1 MTQRIIAIGII
12 FAFLTLAWL
21 ILGATLTIRT
31 HEQDAKLKNAVDQLW
46 GSAQTQEAPTAYWTT
61 QERIQQTEAE
71 NITYQLRTEKHA
83 IPLQSSRVDVDLQLE
98 HRRKGLLWYATYQ
111 VSFSSVFTIAN
122 QTDQPLEAYIDFAL
136 PDPNAVY
143 DDFSILIGDKKIVTP
158 NIVSGHLI
166 QSIPLAP
173 NAQQS
178 IQISY
183 KSRGLDQWRY
193 RFGKDVNRVSDFA
206 LTMQTDFEA
215 IDFPKQSMSPTHK
228 TPVPN
233 GWKLEWRY
241 DHLLTGVDIGMSM
254 PTRLNPGPWASKVSF
269 AAPVSLFLFFFLI
282 FIFSTIKGVKIHPMN
297 YLFLGAAFFSFHL
310 LLAYLVDHISI
321 HLAFVI
327 CSAVS
332 IFLVISYIRLV
343 VGFRLA
349 LIEVGLSQ
357 LIYLVLFS
365 YTFFFEGYTGLA
377 ITILCIVTL
386 FATMQFT
393 GKVDWEILF
402 QSPPKTNDSNT
413 K

>member
-1 MTQRIIAIGII
+1 MTHRIIAIGFI
-12 FAFLTLAWL
+12 FVSLTIAWL
-21 ILGATLTIRT
+21 ILGITVTYRT
-31 HEQDAKLKNAVDQLW
+31 HEQDTKLKNAVDQLW
-46 GSAQTQEAPTAYWTT
+46 GSAQTQKAPTAYWTT
-61 QERIQQTEAE
+61 QERVQQAEADK
-71 NITYQLRTEKHA
+71 IVRQTLTKKHP
-83 IPLQSSRVDVDLQLE
+83 IPLQSSRVNIDLQLE

-111 VSFSSVFTIAN
+111 VNFSGTFTIAN
-122 QTDQPLEAYIDFAL
+122 QTDQSIEASFDFAL

-143 DDFSILIGDKKIVTP
+143 DDFNILIDDKKIAATH
-158 NIVSGHLI
+158 IVSGHLI

-173 NAQQS
+173 NTQQN

-193 RFGKDVNRVSDFA
+193 RFGSDVNQVADFA
-206 LTMQTDFEA
+206 LTMHTNFDA
-215 IDFPKQSMSPTHK
+215 IDFPAQSMSPTHK
-228 TPVPN
+228 TPEQN
-233 GWKLEWRY
+233 GWQLEWRY
-241 DHLLTGVDIGMSM
+241 DHLLTGVDIGMAM

-269 AAPVSLFLFFFLI
+269 AAPVSLFLFFFLV
-282 FIFSTIKGVKIHPMN
+282 FVFSTIKGIKIHPMN

-321 HLAFVI
+321 HWAFAI

-332 IFLVISYIRLV
+332 IFLVISYMRLV
-343 VGFRLA
+343 IGLRLA

-386 FATMQFT
+386 FTTMQFT
-393 GKVDWEILF
+393 GKVDWEALF
-402 QSPPKTNDSNT
+402 QSTPKTSES
-413 K
+413 KS